1 MKTII
6 PVILVAIT
14 LILTGLPCFSWD
26 NPCYSNTL
34 SSKNIPRET
43 RFTITLESRRVKAVE
58 GIVILYDLG
67 KEMITIRADSFASRS
82 FLKEVQKNRCSAQ
95 EPVALVPD
103 RKNPSGAQY
112 RAIVP
117 SLR

>member
-1 MKTII
+1 MNTIVSI
-6 PVILVAIT
+6 ILAAIT
-14 LILTGLPCFSWD
+14 VMLTGFPCFSWD
-26 NPCYSNTL
+26 NPCYSTTL
-34 SSKNIPRET
+34 SSKNVPRET

-58 GIVILYDLG
+58 GIVMLYDLG
-67 KEMITIRADSFASRS
+67 KEMITISADSFASRS
-82 FLKEVQKNRCSAQ
+82 FLKEVQKNRCFAQ

-112 RAIVP
+112 RAVVP